1 MTHEKRTAAL
11 GTENIGKL
19 LIKYSIPAIVG
30 MLVNSLYNIVD
41 RIFIGQG
48 VGAMA
53 ISGLAITF
61 PIMIL
66 QAAFGML
73 IGIGAA
79 SRISIALGQKDKVLA
94 EKILGNSIILSLFIS
109 TCYVFGMLFFLD
121 DILALFGG
129 TDHTIPYARE
139 YLLIIIPGSYFSTL
153 TYSFNNVLRA
163 TGYPTKAML
172 VLLGGAIL
180 NTLLDWIFIFYFDW
194 GIQGAA
200 AATVISMAATTF
212 PVMQHY
218 FSSDSYIR
226 FRRSALKLEGSV
238 ILSIT
243 SIGLSPF
250 LMNIAASLVNVILNK
265 SLLFYGGEL
274 AIGAYGIINS
284 FAILI
289 IMCVIGL
296 CQGMQPI
303 VGYNYGAKEMGRV
316 KETLIMTI
324 QIASVMT
331 IIGFVIA
338 MIFPSQIAQAFTPDR
353 VLSHLAIEG
362 MRTALFMLPIV
373 GFQIVTSSFFQSIGM
388 VKVSIFL
395 SLSRQ
400 VLFLIPMILILPH
413 FFGLKGV
420 WLATPSSDIISAT
433 LTLVILYFNRKIFRP
448 LPAPVQ

>member
-11 GTENIGKL
+11 GTDKIGSL

-94 EKILGNSIILSLFIS
+94 EKILGNSIILSLSIS
-109 TCYVFGMLFFLD
+109 TFYVLGMLFFLD
-121 DILALFGG
+121 DILSLFGG
-129 TDHTIPYARE
+129 TAHTIPYARE

-194 GIQGAA
+194 GVRGAA
-200 AATVISMAATTF
+200 VATVISMAATTF

-218 FSSDSYIR
+218 FSNDSYIR
-226 FRRSALKLEGSV
+226 FRRSALKLEVPV

-250 LMNIAASLVNVILNK
+250 LMNIAASLVNVILNN
-265 SLLFYGGEL
+265 SLLLHGGEL

-289 IMCVIGL
+289 IMCIIGL

-303 VGYNYGAKEMGRV
+303 VGFNYGAKEMIRV
-316 KETLIMTI
+316 KETLFLTI
-324 QIASVMT
+324 RIASVMS
-331 IIGFVIA
+331 IVGFAIA
-338 MIFPSQIAQAFTPDR
+338 MVFPSQIAQAFTPDKE
-353 VLSHLAIEG
+353 LSDLAVVG
-362 MRTALFMLPIV
+362 MQTALFMLPIV
-373 GFQIVTSSFFQSIGM
+373 GFQIVTSSFFQSIGL

-400 VLFLIPMILILPH
+400 VLFLIPMILILPR

-420 WLATPSSDIISAT
+420 WLATPSSDVISAS
-433 LTLVILYFNRKIFRP
+433 LTLIILYYNRKIFK
-448 LPAPVQ
+448 LPPTPEP